1 MCSWNQEN
9 AKKMTEY
16 GRGSH
21 AEKKN
26 DRWISI
32 MIYLYLVLP
41 TLIFFIGWMK
51 WYWAFVLGILVSFA
65 CIRGFSQSMFDRNL
79 VIQSHVERKVMLKAF
94 VLIALWVYLSGI
106 GGYCYQ
112 NKDHEIRSAIFRA
125 LVEYDWPV
133 ISADGSRGLIY
144 YIGFW
149 LPSACV
155 GKLFGL
161 EAGYAAQYI
170 WAVVGI
176 YIAYYLICVYRQKAD
191 LLPVAFLVFFSGLDY
206 VGTWILREKGMDINL
221 SLHLEWWA
229 VDIQFTSMTAQLFW
243 VFNQAIPA
251 WVATGLVLV
260 QKNCKNILFILSLLM
275 LSSTIPFVGLIP
287 VAIYLYVRR
296 VMENRKRLT
305 EVLTFQN
312 LTGVLAVGVG
322 IFLYLAGNVYG
333 GMFLPNPYAVQNMS
347 GNLMIGKSAFLNLA
361 SHAAGTIVMETEA
374 VVREPAA
381 QCLKYMLFFFLEFG
395 VYLYFICQYRKKDP
409 LLYLIVGI
417 LLICPFIQVGN
428 NGDFCMRAS
437 VPSLFIL
444 MLLCMET
451 FEKIR
456 LDGKK
461 YLFAGYCIVLL
472 LGAITPFNEI
482 NRGVRTTFWKVE
494 NGESVRYPE
503 VPVEDV
509 LTKKNFSGEIEGN
522 LFYKYL
528 GK

>member
-1 MCSWNQEN
+1 MKLGKCS
-9 AKKMTEY
+9 
-16 GRGSH
+16 GDR
-21 AEKKN
+21 KN
-26 DRWISI
+26 DECISI
-32 MIYLYLVLP
+32 LIYLYLALP
-41 TLIFFIGWMK
+41 ALIFFIGWMK
-51 WYWAFVLGILVSFA
+51 WYWAFPLGMLVSFA
-65 CIRGFSQSMFDRNL
+65 CIRAFTQSMQDQCL
-79 VIQSHVERKVMLKAF
+79 AIQTHADRKVMLKAL

-106 GGYCYQ
+106 GGYCCQ

-161 EAGYAAQYI
+161 EAGYAAQFV
-170 WAVVGI
+170 WAVAGI
-176 YIAYYLICVYRQKAD
+176 YIVYYLVCVYRKKAD
-191 LLPVAFLVFFSGLDY
+191 LLPIAFLVFFSGLDY
-206 VGTWILREKGMDINL
+206 AGVWILREKGMDINL

-251 WVATGLVLV
+251 WIATSLVLV
-260 QKNCKNILFILSLLM
+260 QKNGKNMLFILSLLM
-275 LSSTIPFVGLIP
+275 LSATIPFVGLIP
-287 VAIYLYVRR
+287 VVVYLYARR
-296 VMENRKRLT
+296 IIEDRLCWMELF
-305 EVLTFQN
+305 TFQN
-312 LTGVLAVGVG
+312 ITGVFAVGVST
-322 IFLYLAGNVYG
+322 FLYLIGNVYG
-333 GMFLPNPYAVQNMS
+333 GMLLPNQFAFQSMAGS
-347 GNLMIGKSAFLNLA
+347 LMIGENVLTSLVASVLGGQFLQQE
-361 SHAAGTIVMETEA
+361 AAAA
-374 VVREPAA
+374 VKEPAA
-381 QCLKYMLFFFLEFG
+381 MCLKYLLFFFLEFG
-395 VYLYFICQYRKKDP
+395 VYLYFVCKYRKKDP
-409 LLYLIVGI
+409 LIYLIAGI
-417 LLICPFIQVGN
+417 LLLCPFIQVGN
-428 NGDFCMRAS
+428 NSDFCMRAS
-437 VPSLFIL
+437 VPALFIL

-461 YLFAGYCIVLL
+461 YLFAGYCTVLL

-482 NRGVRTTFWKVE
+482 NRGIRTTFWKAE

-503 VPVEDV
+503 IPVEDV
-509 LTKKNFSGEIEGN
+509 LMKKNFSGETEGN